1 MNFSLIIAWFAAV
14 FTAGIAVT
22 AFLQDRHSFVHRI
35 FAAGM
40 LLFALDAGL
49 VGLFYQASFATQFL
63 LRQWLQPLVDSLLPA
78 VWLLFSVSFARANY
92 AEQISKWRLILIA
105 SLVLPFGLLAFFNN
119 DFFVWSS
126 VAEGEALSFIRI
138 GWAGYVWHLVWIICS
153 IIILMNLERTYRHAT
168 GHMRWQTKFMFLG
181 VSAVFCA
188 HLYTDSQVLL
198 FKAIDT
204 ELKIVGLGVLLIA
217 DIFILR
223 SLFRGKPLNVSF
235 HLSHQFLYG
244 SFTITIVGIFF
255 IFVGVFVW
263 LSLYFQW
270 IRNFHVAIF
279 LMLAATIVIA
289 AFFMSDRLRM
299 QRKRFISRHF
309 KRPQYDYQ
317 KIWESFTE
325 RTTSVTRMPDLCD
338 VIVKM
343 VSETL
348 EILSVSIWLV
358 DEKQERLSFGGST
371 VFTINDKETE
381 KLNFSEK
388 SGADLIRAMSG
399 QTMPVDLEGH
409 QDDWVEDLKLICG
422 LEETKEA
429 KIRYCVP
436 LRTAD
441 HLIGIMT
448 LGEKVFYQPL
458 SFEESELIKTIS
470 NQVAAAMLNLR
481 VAEQMRQQKEMEA
494 FQAMSSFFMHDLKNL
509 ASKLSLVTQNLP
521 VHIDNPE
528 FRADALR
535 TITQSVA
542 KINTMSNRLSLLSR
556 KLELTCKETDL
567 NDLVDVAVTDVK
579 SFVRVPLSQ
588 NLGKV
593 PPLSIDGEQMY
604 KVVENLLINASE
616 AVLQDGR
623 ISISTSCHEN
633 WAEITVQDNGYGMS
647 KEFIEKSLFLPFRTT
662 KKQGM
667 GIGLYH
673 CKTIVEAHGGRVE
686 VESEEGKGTIF
697 HVLLPVRRTV

>member
-1 MNFSLIIAWFAAV
+1 MNINIVIAWVAAV

-22 AFLQDRHSFVHRI
+22 AFWQDRHSFVHRI

-49 VGLFYQASFATQFL
+49 VGVFYQAPFTTQFL
-63 LRQWLQPLVDSLLPA
+63 LRQWLQPLVASLLPA
-78 VWLLFSVSFARANY
+78 VWLLFSISFARANY
-92 AEQISKWRLILIA
+92 TEQVSQWKWVLLA
-105 SLVLPFGLLAFFNN
+105 SLALPVGLLTFFNSQ
-119 DFFVWSS
+119 FFVWSS
-126 VAEGEALSFIRI
+126 FAEGEALSFIRI
-138 GWAGYVWHLVWIICS
+138 GWAGYAWHLVWIICS
-153 IIILMNLERTYRHAT
+153 IMILMNLERTFRHAT

-181 VSAVFCA
+181 ISAVFCA

-198 FKAIDT
+198 FNAINT
-204 ELKIVGLGVLLIA
+204 ELNVLGLGILLIA
-217 DIFILR
+217 DLFILR

-255 IFVGVFVW
+255 ILVGVFVW
-263 LSLYFQW
+263 VSLHFQW
-270 IRNFHVAIF
+270 IRNFHAAIF
-279 LMLAATIVIA
+279 LILMALIVVA

-309 KRPQYDYQ
+309 QRPQYDYQ
-317 KIWESFTE
+317 KIWEQFTE
-325 RTTSVTRMPDLCD
+325 RTASVTRMPDLCD

-371 VFTINDKETE
+371 VLTKKDADTE
-381 KLNFSEK
+381 KLKFSEK
-388 SGADLIRAMSG
+388 SSTDLIRAMSG

-409 QDDWVEDLKLICG
+409 KDDWVEDLKLICNV
-422 LEETKEA
+422 EETKEA
-429 KIRYCVP
+429 KIRYCLP
-436 LRTAD
+436 LKAAD

-448 LGEKVFYQPL
+448 LSEKVFYQPL
-458 SFEESELIKTIS
+458 SFEETELMKTIS
-470 NQVAAAMLNLR
+470 HQAAAAMLNLR
-481 VAEQMRQQKEMEA
+481 MAEQMRQKKEMEA
-494 FQAMSSFFMHDLKNL
+494 FQTMSSFFMHDLKNL

-528 FRADALR
+528 FRADAIR

-542 KINTMSNRLSLLSR
+542 KINTMGSRLSLLSR

-567 NDLVDVAVTDVK
+567 NDLVAVAVSDVK
-579 SFVRVPLSQ
+579 SFVKVPLAQ

-593 PPLSIDGEQMY
+593 PPLSIDSEQIY
-604 KVVENLLINASE
+604 KVIENLLINAND
-616 AVLQDGR
+616 AVKQDGR
-623 ISISTSCHEN
+623 ISIATSSHEN
-633 WAEITVQDNGYGMS
+633 WAEIAVQDNGYGMS
-647 KEFIEKSLFLPFRTT
+647 REFIKKSLFLPFQTT

-686 VESEEGKGTIF
+686 VESEEGNGTTF
-697 HVLLPVRRTV
+697 RVLLPVRNK

>member
-1 MNFSLIIAWFAAV
+1 MNLSFIIAVFAAV
-14 FTAGIAVT
+14 FTAGLAVA
-22 AFLQDRHSFVHRI
+22 AFLQDRHSFVHRV

-49 VGLFYQASFATQFL
+49 VGLFYPAPFTTQFL
-63 LRQWLQPLVDSLLPA
+63 LRQWLQPLVTSLLPA

-92 AEQISKWRLILIA
+92 KEQIYQWKWILLA
-105 SLVLPFGLLAFFNN
+105 SLALPVGLLTFFNGH
-119 DFFVWSS
+119 FFIWSS
-126 VAEGEALSFIRI
+126 IAEGGALSFIRI
-138 GWAGYVWHLVWIICS
+138 GWAGYAWHLLWIVCS
-153 IIILMNLERTYRHAT
+153 TMILMNLERTFRHAT

-181 VSAVFCA
+181 ISAVFCA

-198 FKAIDT
+198 FNAVDT
-204 ELKIVGLGVLLIA
+204 ELHVLGLGVLLIA
-217 DIFILR
+217 DLFILR

-255 IFVGVFVW
+255 ILVGVFVW
-263 LSLYFQW
+263 VSLHFQW

-279 LMLAATIVIA
+279 LILAAVLAVA

-309 KRPQYDYQ
+309 QRPQYDYQ
-317 KIWESFTE
+317 KIWENFTE
-325 RTTSVTRMPDLCD
+325 RTASVTRMPDLCD
-338 VIVKM
+338 VIVKV

-371 VFTINDKETE
+371 VFTQKDAHAE
-381 KLNFSEK
+381 KLKFSEK
-388 SGADLIRAMSG
+388 GDADLIRAMSG
-399 QTMPVDLEGH
+399 QTMPVDLDEH
-409 QDDWVEDLKLICG
+409 EDDWVDDLNFICNF
-422 LEETKEA
+422 EETKEA
-429 KIRYCVP
+429 RIRYCAP
-436 LRTAD
+436 LKAAG

-448 LGEKVFYQPL
+448 LSEKVFYKPL

-470 NQVAAAMLNLR
+470 HQAAAAMLNLR
-481 VAEQMRQQKEMEA
+481 MAEQMRQKKEMEA
-494 FQAMSSFFMHDLKNL
+494 FQTMSSFFMHDLKNL

-542 KINTMSNRLSLLSR
+542 KINAMSGRLSLLSR

-567 NDLVDVAVTDVK
+567 NDLVAAVVSDVK
-579 SFVRVPLSQ
+579 SFVRVPVAQS
-588 NLGKV
+588 LGKV
-593 PPLSIDGEQMY
+593 PPLPIDGEQMY
-604 KVVENLLINASE
+604 KVIENLLINAND
-616 AVLQDGR
+616 AVKQDGR
-623 ISISTSCHEN
+623 ISIATSSNEN
-633 WAEITVQDNGYGMS
+633 WAEIAVQDNGYGMS
-647 KEFIEKSLFLPFRTT
+647 REFIEKSLFLPFQTT

-686 VESEEGKGTIF
+686 VESEEGTGTTV
-697 HVLLPVRRTV
+697 HVLLPVRNN